1 MSCCLWLYDYYRL
14 YLQNGS
20 HTHNMV
26 ANILFMSTSPHNLKG
41 YRVYFKCNDILTL
54 LVIENATC
62 ALLGLLHQCQ
72 RCTWATLRI
81 PLTFLCNAERF
92 VLFTDTESIKF
103 KMLEEFFSTQRGVWK
118 FLLLWTSVF
127 VIVLFTFKYARGG
140 HRKID
145 RVCQHYK
152 HGGISQLYITNML

>member
-1 MSCCLWLYDYYRL
+1 
-14 YLQNGS
+14 
-20 HTHNMV
+20 MV
-26 ANILFMSTSPHNLKG
+26 ANSILMLTAPHNLK
-41 YRVYFKCNDILTL
+41 VYFKCNDILTL

-72 RCTWATLRI
+72 RYTWTTLRI
-81 PLTFLCNAERF
+81 LCTADFLCNVERF

-103 KMLEEFFSTQRGVWK
+103 KMFEGFFSTQRGVWK

-127 VIVLFTFKYARGG
+127 VIVLFTFKYTRGG

-145 RVCQHYK
+145 GVCQHYK
-152 HGGISQLYITNML
+152 HGGISQLYLTNMS